1 MVDTLKGE
9 AFGFLG
15 FDLRRV
21 HKRKKDGYTIQ
32 MTPRKKARKVVK
44 AKIRDIIRSGEEIS
58 DVASGSFYVFDKEG
72 AHSPGIHK
80 RHPKSRSRGRLGTP
94 AAPCY
99 AC

>member
-32 MTPRKKARKVVK
+32 MTPKKKARKVVK
-44 AKIRDIIRSGEEIS
+44 AKI
-58 DVASGSFYVFDKEG
+58 
-72 AHSPGIHK
+72 
-80 RHPKSRSRGRLGTP
+80 
-94 AAPCY
+94 
-99 AC
+99 